1 MIVTK
6 FIELVFCSSDSKAQT
21 NLHAGSLSPL
31 SFFLKIANSFGNHIS
46 RTNTFYKHIN
56 I

>member
-21 NLHAGSLSPL
+21 NLHAGSLALSLSPL
-31 SFFLKIANSFGNHIS
+31 FISKNS
-46 RTNTFYKHIN
+46 K
-56 I
+56 